1 MQRPVGA
8 GVNDRLYLEVSQLI
22 PSSKR
27 ILLNLTDLTH
37 MDSTGLGMLVRLY
50 VSAKSAGCA
59 LQLFNIGRPIRQLL
73 GATPLLPVF
82 EVIGNNNIRCG
93 RSPELFSTVDLFPK
107 SPTINIEVRDSRLG
121 HAVHFQIMQQHLRN
135 YRLSDFPRLAGN
147 LLQAVEHLA
156 IVLFVSFSALASRP
170 AYSSLSTDSW
180 CFLKNAR
187 ISACLPRNRAIDR
200 TKLEQLKIS

>member
-1 MQRPVGA
+1 MCTIARQRFQPVRHVSRRQVLMPDQAASLLTLAVDRSGNVAAVRCSGRLVA

-27 ILLNLTDLTH
+27 ILLDLTDLTH

-73 GATPLLPVF
+73 GATRLLSVF

-93 RSPELFSTVDLFPK
+93 
-107 SPTINIEVRDSRLG
+107 
-121 HAVHFQIMQQHLRN
+121 
-135 YRLSDFPRLAGN
+135 
-147 LLQAVEHLA
+147 
-156 IVLFVSFSALASRP
+156 
-170 AYSSLSTDSW
+170 
-180 CFLKNAR
+180 
-187 ISACLPRNRAIDR
+187 
-200 TKLEQLKIS
+200 